1 MYSYRDENNV
11 IKNNRKMYSQN
22 TSDLHHTININ
33 GSIFQFKNIEVCRI
47 ISDLQKRETQE
58 EAAKKLH

>member
-1 MYSYRDENNV
+1 V
-11 IKNNRKMYSQN
+11 YSQN
-22 TSDLHHTININ
+22 DNDLNHTININ

-47 ISDLQKRETQE
+47 ISDLQKKESQE